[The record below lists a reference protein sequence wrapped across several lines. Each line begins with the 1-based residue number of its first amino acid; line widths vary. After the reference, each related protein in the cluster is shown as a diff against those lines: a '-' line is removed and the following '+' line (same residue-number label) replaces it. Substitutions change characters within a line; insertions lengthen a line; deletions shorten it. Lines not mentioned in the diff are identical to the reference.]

1 MTKTKSKPLGRGLN
15 TLLGS
20 STDTLTTDSLLDS
33 VLGTPAI
40 GTLPLAQIRPNKD
53 QPRKDFDEERLE
65 ELAES
70 IRTLGLVQPIT
81 VEPLGDGTYQIIAG
95 ERRWRAA
102 QRAGLQ
108 EIPVYIRTTNASERR
123 ELTLIENIQ
132 RQDLNAIE
140 VALAYQ
146 EILESQELTQEELAR
161 RIGKKRSSIANYLR
175 LLRLPAEIQLGL
187 TQRLIDMGH
196 ARALLQVED
205 PERQMELYQ
214 LIRTEHLSVRAVEEL
229 ARAISETP
237 QTEDNTD
244 VPPPKGK
251 RIERAEF
258 AMLEEQLTH
267 LFASKVTLRS
277 SASGKGKLTIP
288 FANDKEL
295 EHILLLL
302 ERLQH

>member
-1 MTKTKSKPLGRGLN
+1 MTKHKSKPLGRGLD

-20 STDTLTTDSLLDS
+20 SASTMTTDSLLDS
-33 VLGTPAI
+33 VLGAPAI
-40 GTLPLAQIRPNKD
+40 GTLPLTQIRPNKD
-53 QPRKDFDEERLE
+53 QPRKDFDDEHLE
-65 ELAES
+65 ELANS
-70 IRTLGLVQPIT
+70 IRTLGLIQPIT
-81 VEPLGDGTYQIIAG
+81 VEALGEGVYQIIAG

-102 QRAGLQ
+102 QRAGLK
-108 EIPVYIRTTNASERR
+108 EIPVYIRQTNASERR
-123 ELTLIENIQ
+123 ELALIENIQ

-146 EILESQELTQEELAR
+146 QILGEQGLTQEQLAQ
-161 RIGKKRSSIANYLR
+161 RIGKNRSSVANQLR

-205 PERQMELYQ
+205 TERQLELYQ
-214 LIRTEHLSVRAVEEL
+214 LILSEHLSVRAVEEL
-229 ARAISETP
+229 ARAITEPSQGAETDQPATPKP
-237 QTEDNTD
+237 QSPQRT
-244 VPPPKGK
+244 
-251 RIERAEF
+251 EF
-258 AMLEEQLTH
+258 ALLEEQLRG
-267 LFASKVTLRS
+267 LFASKVTLKS
-277 SASGKGKLTIP
+277 SPSGKGKLTIP

>member
-40 GTLPLAQIRPNKD
+40 GTLPLDQIRPNKD

-81 VEPLGDGTYQIIAG
+81 IEPLGDGTYQIIAG

-146 EILESQELTQEELAR
+146 QLTEQYGLSQSKVAER
-161 RIGKKRSSIANYLR
+161 VGKKRVTVTNYIR
-175 LLRLPAEIQLGL
+175 LLQLPAEIQLGL

-196 ARALLQVED
+196 ARALLQVD
-205 PERQMELYQ
+205 DTERQIELYN
-214 LIRTEHLSVRAVEEL
+214 LIITEHLSVRAVEEL
-229 ARAISETP
+229 ARAIAEAPETTPLPTP
-237 QTEDNTD
+237 QPQQAEKTERKDF
-244 VPPPKGK
+244 KL
-251 RIERAEF
+251 
-258 AMLEEQLTH
+258 LEQH
-267 LFASKVTLRS
+267 LAQVFSSKVTLRC

-288 FANDKEL
+288 FSGDEEL
-295 EHILLLL
+295 ERIMQLL
-302 ERLQH
+302 ERIQK

>member
-33 VLGTPAI
+33 VLGAPAI

-146 EILESQELTQEELAR
+146 EILESQELTQEELAK

-244 VPPPKGK
+244 VPTPKGK

-277 SASGKGKLTIP
+277 SANGKGKLTIP